1 MTAIQR
7 VSNDPGSDQIQ
18 SALRQ
23 HNSGRV
29 VPFAAPHT
37 LAELLTQHVQTALS
51 LSGADRSAWNGQI
64 VEAGEG
70 ILGLAHWDGTLHLDR
85 EFILA
90 PLHDLYARAGEARP
104 TTTLARYRDALL
116 TLLHEQSH
124 FLGPHGS
131 TQEAARAAFRTPG
144 AKALEEGVAEAW
156 SHTHL
161 DAYLRLLSVP
171 HHAPGIERVATQP
184 SYQAYVPATL
194 ALTNYLDHRRHHPP
208 GSTLTLLN
216 RQTTE
221 GQWPLVTDLLYRSTT
236 LPRLVPH
243 TEEPEIRHTLET
255 HLRDAFQSLEI
266 LQLTPQA
273 IAAHRSHSTLQ
284 TALSTLDQK
293 LERLATAFTRTQQ
306 SPANTVERSRTP
318 QSPDDSFEMT
328 R

>member
-1 MTAIQR
+1 M
-7 VSNDPGSDQIQ
+7 SDPIQ

-23 HNSGRV
+23 HNTGRV

-37 LAELLTQHVQTALS
+37 LAELLTQHAQAALS

-64 VEAGEG
+64 VEAGDG

-85 EFILA
+85 DFVLA
-90 PLHDLYARAGEARP
+90 PLHDLYARAGQSRP
-104 TTTLARYRDALL
+104 SITLARYRDALL

-144 AKALEEGVAEAW
+144 AQALEEGVAEAW

-161 DAYLRLLSVP
+161 DAYLRLLSIP
-171 HHAPGIERVATQP
+171 HHAPGIDGVATRP

-194 ALTNYLDHRRHHPP
+194 ALTSYLDERRHHPP

-236 LPRLVPH
+236 LPRLIPY
-243 TEEPEIRHTLET
+243 TEEPEIRHDLEA
-255 HLRDAFQSLEI
+255 HLRTAFQSLDV
-266 LQLTPQA
+266 LQLHPQDL
-273 IAAHRSHSTLQ
+273 AAHRSHTTLQ
-284 TALSTLDQK
+284 TALATLDQH
-293 LERLATAFTRTQQ
+293 LEHLATAFARPAKSHAAQSPNNPRELTRT
-306 SPANTVERSRTP
+306 PA
-318 QSPDDSFEMT
+318 SPDDT
-328 R
+328 RELTR

>member
-1 MTAIQR
+1 MT
-7 VSNDPGSDQIQ
+7 DPIQ
-18 SALRQ
+18 SALQQ
-23 HNSGRV
+23 HNTGRV
-29 VPFAAPHT
+29 IPFAAPHT
-37 LAELLTQHVQTALS
+37 LAELLTQHAQAALS

-64 VEAGEG
+64 VEAGDG

-90 PLHDLYARAGEARP
+90 PLHDLYARAGQSRP

-131 TQEAARAAFRTPG
+131 TQEAARAAFRAPG
-144 AKALEEGVAEAW
+144 AQALEEGIAEAW

-161 DAYLRLLSVP
+161 DAYLRLLSIP
-171 HHAPGIERVATQP
+171 HHAPGIGGVSTRP

-194 ALTNYLDHRRHHPP
+194 ALTSHLDDRGHHPP

-221 GQWPLVTDLLYRSTT
+221 GQWPLVTEILYRSTT
-236 LPRLVPH
+236 LPRLVPY
-243 TEEPEIRHTLET
+243 TEEPEIRHDLES
-255 HLRDAFQSLEI
+255 HLRNAFQSLEI
-266 LQLTPQA
+266 LLHAPQA
-273 IAAHRSHSTLQ
+273 LAAHRSHATLH
-284 TALSTLDQK
+284 TALTTLDHH
-293 LERLATAFTRTQQ
+293 LEHLAKVFARPTQSRPPQ
-306 SPANTVERSRTP
+306 SPTNTTELTRTP
-318 QSPDDSFEMT
+318 QSPDDTFELT